1 MSDKK
6 NNPVQ
11 HADLALLPNGFAD
24 ILPPRAESEARS
36 VDVLMKTFRAFGY
49 QRVKPPLLEFEE
61 SLLAAGVGE
70 ILAPETFRIM
80 DPVSHRMLG
89 VRSDV
94 TPQIARI
101 ASSRMADAP
110 RPLRLTYA
118 NDVLR
123 SRGSQIR
130 TERQFTQAGCEIIG
144 GADTVDGD
152 VEMCMLAIIGLKS
165 LGIANITMDLNVPN
179 FAARLVERT
188 PDENAE
194 ILQKAIERRDYDAL
208 MAAGGKASLK
218 IAAAMKASGPYKKA
232 LPALQG
238 IFLDEDIANDVV
250 RLTLVCDGL
259 EKALADLAYTD
270 VSITIDVLEHAGFEY
285 HKGLGF
291 TLFAAQCSG
300 ELGRGGCYDVRFG
313 TNSGGEHANG
323 FTLYMDTIGK
333 ICTFTTDEKKILVD
347 ARESWRT
354 VVDLQAQ
361 GWVVLRADVENCG
374 DAARFGCSF
383 LYKDGKIVE
392 TSNG

>member
-6 NNPVQ
+6 NNSVQ
-11 HADLALLPNGFAD
+11 HKDLALLPNGFAD

-36 VDVLMKTFRAFGY
+36 VDVLMKTFRGYGY

-70 ILAPETFRIM
+70 LLAPETFRIM

-101 ASSRMADAP
+101 ASSRMASVP

-130 TERQFTQAGCEIIG
+130 TERQFTQAGCELIG
-144 GADTVDGD
+144 GADCIDGD
-152 VEMCMLAIIGLKS
+152 VEMCMLAFIGLKA
-165 LGIANITMDLNVPN
+165 LGIENITMDLNIPN
-179 FAARLVERT
+179 FAARLVERA
-188 PDENAE
+188 PDEDAD
-194 ILQKAIERRDYDAL
+194 ILQKAIERRDSDAL
-208 MAAGGKASLK
+208 MVAGGRSALR
-218 IAAAMKASGPYKKA
+218 IAAAMKASGAYKKA

-238 IFLDEDIANDVV
+238 IFLDEDIASDVV
-250 RLTLVCDGL
+250 RLTRVCEGL
-259 EKALADLAYTD
+259 EKALTELAYTD
-270 VSITIDVLEHAGFEY
+270 VSITVDVLEQAGFEY

-291 TLFAAQCSG
+291 TLFAAGCSG
-300 ELGRGGCYDVRFG
+300 ELGRGGCYEVRLG
-313 TNSGGEHANG
+313 SESGGEHAKG
-323 FTLYMDTIGK
+323 FTLYMDTISK
-333 ICTFTTDEKKILVD
+333 ICSSIQDEKKILVGI
-347 ARESWRT
+347 AESWR
-354 VVDLQAQ
+354 VLVDLQAQ
-361 GWVVLRADVENCG
+361 GFVVLRGEVENG
-374 DAARFGCSF
+374 ADAKRFGCSF